1 MSKRKAVAFIAFL
14 LIAAI
19 GIVALVIAPR
29 FLTQSSPL
37 DKSIVKQFVY
47 EIDPTY
53 PPVAGLDVD
62 LWNTVGLK
70 DSSTTD
76 ASGYVTFA
84 GLVDETYTIKWIWGG
99 VEDSESQIIDCSQLV
114 WDFGTNYLQSKSG
127 GGLHL
132 AEAWGQASRASRQV
146 VGENQIDG

>member
-1 MSKRKAVAFIAFL
+1 MSKKKAVVFIAFL
-14 LIAAI
+14 LIAS
-19 GIVALVIAPR
+19 VAVLVVAPR

-47 EIDPTY
+47 DVDPTY

-62 LWNTVGLK
+62 LWNTIGLK

-84 GLVDETYTIKWIWGG
+84 GLVDETYTIKWMWGG

-114 WDFGTNYLQSKSG
+114 WDFGTNVLQSKSG

-132 AEAWGQASRASRQV
+132 AEARGQASHASRQV
-146 VGENQIDG
+146 AGESREA